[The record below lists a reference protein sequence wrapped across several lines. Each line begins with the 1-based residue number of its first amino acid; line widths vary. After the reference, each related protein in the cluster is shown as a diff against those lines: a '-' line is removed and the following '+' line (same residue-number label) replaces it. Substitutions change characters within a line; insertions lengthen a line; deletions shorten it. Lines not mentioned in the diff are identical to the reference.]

1 MHQTGAECIWH
12 ACLKGKL
19 MQTQQKDHNLEKT
32 TLLPLRENHVFS
44 WRLIAVL
51 SLMGCIAIEVLFNLL
66 PIDHN
71 TLQLFWFFP
80 VSLLLASQLYFGL
93 RVTRYFEIKLL
104 LLFLVWGCVTVVLNY
119 GRAQLV
125 DSFEWFASICTAVFL
140 CFALPYAFEKAS
152 ARRVLTLLMAATL
165 LAAVILSVVSLIA
178 VFAKDIAAKAPSI
191 FEGIFIGG
199 GRLSIDSHPN
209 RSAPA
214 PALGVILAGILLADV
229 KKTWQRVL
237 VILFGVICFI
247 PLSLTGS
254 RTAILGAALALA
266 FEAALTLR
274 HTLKGRIHTAL
285 RVCVS
290 LTVAAIVAVGFFYA
304 STIAQQTT
312 NTLLARQ
319 EAALVVQQDAENT
332 VELPQTIPAQ
342 TAESDPASIDTTA
355 SEEVITRD
363 FSDADSFNGRT
374 DIWSGVWNGLLENPK
389 ILLFGTGPMMAS
401 KVMSPYFPLNSPVG
415 LFHNSLVGAL
425 VAYGVPGLL
434 LALVLLILVALA
446 ALRLC
451 FGKKTDQP
459 LVVKLL
465 PAVLLFT
472 VAEGM
477 MEDFLFTS
485 VSLNIVWIWFMI
497 AAGFV
502 LRLDKKEDATQDTEK
517 A

>member
-1 MHQTGAECIWH
+1 M
-12 ACLKGKL
+12 
-19 MQTQQKDHNLEKT
+19 
-32 TLLPLRENHVFS
+32 LPLRENHVFS

-51 SLMGCIAIEVLFNLL
+51 SLMGSIAVEVLFNLL

-71 TLQLFWFFP
+71 TLLLFWFFP
-80 VSLLLASQLYFGL
+80 ASLLLASQLYFGL
-93 RVTRYFEIKLL
+93 NVSRYFEIKLL
-104 LLFLVWGCVTVVLNY
+104 LLFFAWGCAAVVLNY

-125 DSFEWFASICTAVFL
+125 DSYEWFASICTAVFL
-140 CFALPYAFEKAS
+140 CFALPYAFEKAN
-152 ARRVLTLLMAATL
+152 ARRVLTLLMMVTL

-178 VFAKDIAAKAPSI
+178 VFAKEIAAKAPSI
-191 FEGIFIGG
+191 FEGIFIGD

-214 PALGVILAGILLADV
+214 PALGVILAGILLADM
-229 KKTWQRVL
+229 KKTWQR
-237 VILFGVICFI
+237 ILIILLGIVCFI

-254 RTAILGAALALA
+254 RTAILGAAIALA

-274 HTLKGRIHTAL
+274 HTFKGKMHTAL

-290 LTVAAIVAVGFFYA
+290 LTVAAIVAVGFYYA
-304 STIAQQTT
+304 SIMTQQMS
-312 NTLLARQ
+312 NTLLVRE
-319 EAALVVQQDAENT
+319 EAALVVQQDAEIAA
-332 VELPQTIPAQ
+332 EQPQATPAQ
-342 TAESDPASIDTTA
+342 TTGSEPAALEPMA
-355 SEEVITRD
+355 SEAVITRD

-389 ILLFGTGPMMAS
+389 IFLFGTGPMMAPR
-401 KVMSPYFPLNSPVG
+401 VMSPYFPPNSPIG

-425 VAYGVPGLL
+425 VAYGVPGLIL
-434 LALVLLILVALA
+434 VLVLLLVVAIA

-451 FGKKTDQP
+451 FGRKMDQP

-502 LRLDKKEDATQDTEK
+502 LRFSKKEDASKVPEQS
-517 A
+517 

>member
-1 MHQTGAECIWH
+1 
-12 ACLKGKL
+12 
-19 MQTQQKDHNLEKT
+19 MQTQQKDHNLKRA

-140 CFALPYAFEKAS
+140 CFALPYAFEKS
-152 ARRVLTLLMAATL
+152 NARRVLTLLMAAML

-342 TAESDPASIDTTA
+342 TAESDPASIDTTT

-363 FSDADSFNGRT
+363 F
-374 DIWSGVWNGLLENPK
+374 
-389 ILLFGTGPMMAS
+389 
-401 KVMSPYFPLNSPVG
+401 
-415 LFHNSLVGAL
+415 
-425 VAYGVPGLL
+425 
-434 LALVLLILVALA
+434 
-446 ALRLC
+446 
-451 FGKKTDQP
+451 
-459 LVVKLL
+459 
-465 PAVLLFT
+465 
-472 VAEGM
+472 
-477 MEDFLFTS
+477 
-485 VSLNIVWIWFMI
+485 
-497 AAGFV
+497 
-502 LRLDKKEDATQDTEK
+502 
-517 A
+517 